1 MTKSMVDI
9 YEKGIS
15 TAGMSKAYNLAGLR
29 LGWITG
35 PERLIEEV
43 MVHRDYD
50 TISVGMIDDHFAT
63 LALDNCNRLLKR
75 SRDITRQ
82 NLGILSAWIETEP
95 KLSWVQPRSGTTE
108 LIKFDLAINSYE
120 FCIVLL
126 QKTGVMLTPGS
137 ALGMEDYVLIGYAN
151 NSEILKE
158 GLKRIS
164 DFLARSGN
172 GSAIHRSLRL

>member
-50 TISVGMIDDHFAT
+50 TISVGMSDDHFAT
-63 LALDNCNRLLKR
+63 LALENCNRLLKR
-75 SRDITRQ
+75 SGDITRE
-82 NLGILSAWIETEP
+82 N
-95 KLSWVQPRSGTTE
+95 
-108 LIKFDLAINSYE
+108 
-120 FCIVLL
+120 
-126 QKTGVMLTPGS
+126 
-137 ALGMEDYVLIGYAN
+137 
-151 NSEILKE
+151 
-158 GLKRIS
+158 
-164 DFLARSGN
+164 
-172 GSAIHRSLRL
+172 